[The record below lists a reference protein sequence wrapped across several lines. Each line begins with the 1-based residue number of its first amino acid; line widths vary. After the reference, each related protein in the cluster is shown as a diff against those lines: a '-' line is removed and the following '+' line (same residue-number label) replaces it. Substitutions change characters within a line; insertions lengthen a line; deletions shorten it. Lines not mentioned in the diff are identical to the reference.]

1 MTEERMCR
9 QKTDRFA
16 GRTCEVSA
24 RKMAEVYADTMIRLM
39 NDNSD
44 VVELEADLGAC
55 IMGGKMDEIGRYPGQ
70 LINCGIQ
77 EANMVGVACGLA
89 AAGKI
94 PFAHSFAPFISRRA
108 NDQIFISG
116 CYSGAN
122 VRLVGSD
129 PGIMAAYNGGTHM
142 PFEDIAALRA
152 FPGLTILEPTDEV
165 MLEKL
170 LCRLAGEKGMY
181 YIRCARKAVV
191 PIYEKEQ
198 DFTIGKGMVVKDG
211 RDVTVIASGIMV
223 AEALIAAERLE
234 EEGVSAR
241 VVDMFTIKP
250 LDEELTLRCA
260 EETGAIVT
268 AENHS
273 IYNGLGSAVCE
284 TLCEN
289 VPVPVERIGV
299 HDSFGEVGDMEYL
312 KKRFHLTAE
321 DIVVKAKAAA
331 ARKKG

>member
-1 MTEERMCR
+1 
-9 QKTDRFA
+9 
-16 GRTCEVSA
+16 
-24 RKMAEVYADTMIRLM
+24 
-39 NDNSD
+39 
-44 VVELEADLGAC
+44 
-55 IMGGKMDEIGRYPGQ
+55 
-70 LINCGIQ
+70 
-77 EANMVGVACGLA
+77 
-89 AAGKI
+89 
-94 PFAHSFAPFISRRA
+94 
-108 NDQIFISG
+108 
-116 CYSGAN
+116 
-122 VRLVGSD
+122 
-129 PGIMAAYNGGTHM
+129 
-142 PFEDIAALRA
+142 
-152 FPGLTILEPTDEV
+152 
-165 MLEKL
+165 
-170 LCRLAGEKGMY
+170 
-181 YIRCARKAVV
+181 
-191 PIYEKEQ
+191 
-198 DFTIGKGMVVKDG
+198 MVVKDG

>member
-1 MTEERMCR
+1 MTEERMCS

-16 GRTCEVSA
+16 GKTYEVSA

-170 LCRLAGEKGMY
+170 LCMLAGEKGMY

-223 AEALIAAERLE
+223 AEALMAAERLE
-234 EEGVSAR
+234 EEGISAR

-250 LDEELTLRCA
+250 FDEELTLRCA

>member
-1 MTEERMCR
+1 MCR

-16 GRTCEVSA
+16 GRTYEVSA

-55 IMGGKMDEIGRYPGQ
+55 IMGGKMDEIDRYPGQ

-234 EEGVSAR
+234 EEGISAR